1 MASEKTEKKTT
12 ARKPKE
18 TAPAVEEVTAQTAT
32 PAEKT
37 YTEREVVDLVSGLQ
51 QQIEALKAQ
60 ISGQSA
66 APAQTKPEEVV
77 VLYYVPACSP
87 DNEANLG
94 DYGVVR
100 PGQYIEIPKKEFG
113 RFMSPQARK
122 FVEKR
127 RLLVLSGLNE
137 EERRRWNCDYRPG
150 ETLTENAFDN
160 LLDLSEAKIA
170 DLFRALCPEH
180 KRAVVRFLYSKA
192 DEAQR
197 KGEPID
203 NRIDLSKARTLNEIS
218 KSVEPDGMLNLL
230 IERIKEQ
237 L

>member
-1 MASEKTEKKTT
+1 MASETTTKRTSKK
-12 ARKPKE
+12 A
-18 TAPAVEEVTAQTAT
+18 APATEEKPVET
-32 PAEKT
+32 AEKT
-37 YTEREVVDLVSGLQ
+37 YTEGEVRTLFSDLQ
-51 QQIEALKAQ
+51 AQIEALKAQ
-60 ISGQSA
+60 LNDKSETP
-66 APAQTKPEEVV
+66 APAKQESEVV

-113 RFMSPQARK
+113 RFMGPQARK

-137 EERRRWNCDYRPG
+137 EERRRWNCDYKKG

-160 LLDLSEAKIA
+160 LLDLSEAKIT

-180 KRAVVRFLYSKA
+180 QKAVARFLISKA
-192 DEAQR
+192 DEALR
-197 KGEPID
+197 KGERID
-203 NRIDLSKARTLNEIS
+203 NRIDLSKVRALNEIS
-218 KSVEPDGMLNLL
+218 KGAEPNGMLTKL
-230 IERIKEQ
+230 EEQ
-237 L
+237 VKAQI

>member
-1 MASEKTEKKTT
+1 MATEKKTT
-12 ARKPKE
+12 TRKQKE
-18 TAPAVEEVTAQTAT
+18 AAPEVEEKIEPTPAPAEQ
-32 PAEKT
+32 T
-37 YTEREVVDLVSGLQ
+37 YTESELMGLVSDLR

-60 ISGQSA
+60 IGGQSA

-113 RFMSPQARK
+113 RFMGPQARK

-137 EERRRWNCDYRPG
+137 EERRRWNCDYRLG
-150 ETLTENAFDN
+150 ETLTENAFDG

-180 KRAVVRFLYSKA
+180 KKAVVRFLYSKA

-197 KGEPID
+197 RGELID
-203 NRIDLSKARTLNEIS
+203 NRIDLSKVRTLNDLS
-218 KSVEPDGMLNLL
+218 KSVEPEGMLNPL
-230 IERIKEQ
+230 IERIKAQ

>member
-60 ISGQSA
+60 IGGQSA
-66 APAQTKPEEVV
+66 AQAQTKPEEVV

>member
-1 MASEKTEKKTT
+1 MEIEKTEKKST
-12 ARKPKE
+12 AKKTKE
-18 TAPAVEEVTAQTAT
+18 MAQAVEEVTEQTAT
-32 PAEKT
+32 YEKT
-37 YTEREVVDLVSGLQ
+37 YTESEVIRRVSGLQ
-51 QQIEALKAQ
+51 QQIETLKAQ
-60 ISGQSA
+60 IGAQSEDQE
-66 APAQTKPEEVV
+66 QTKQDEVV
-77 VLYYVPACSP
+77 ILYYVPACSP

-113 RFMSPQARK
+113 RFLSPQARK

-150 ETLTENAFDN
+150 ETLTENAFDI

-170 DLFRALCPEH
+170 DLFRALCTEH

-192 DEAQR
+192 DEAKR

-203 NRIDLSKARTLNEIS
+203 NRIDLSKARALNEIS

>member
-1 MASEKTEKKTT
+1 MANEKTEKKSTE
-12 ARKPKE
+12 RKPKE
-18 TAPAVEEVTAQTAT
+18 MDNAVEEVTAQTVA

-37 YTEREVVDLVSGLQ
+37 YTEREVMGLVSGLQ

-60 ISGQSA
+60 IGTQSA
-66 APAQTKPEEVV
+66 DPAQTKQEEVV
-77 VLYYVPACSP
+77 ILYYVPACSP

-100 PGQYIEIPKKEFG
+100 PGQYIEIPKNEFG

-127 RLLVLSGLNE
+127 RLLILSGLNE
-137 EERRRWNCDYRPG
+137 EERCRWNCDYHPG

-170 DLFRALCPEH
+170 DLFRALCTEH

-192 DEAQR
+192 DDAQR
-197 KGEPID
+197 RGEPID

>member
-1 MASEKTEKKTT
+1 MASEKTEKKSTG
-12 ARKPKE
+12 RKPKE
-18 TAPAVEEVTAQTAT
+18 AAPAVEEVTAQTAA

-37 YTEREVVDLVSGLQ
+37 YTESEVMGLVSGLQ

-60 ISGQSA
+60 IGAQSA
-66 APAQTKPEEVV
+66 APAQTKPEDVV
-77 VLYYVPACSP
+77 ILYYVPACSP

-170 DLFRALCPEH
+170 DLFCALCTEH

-197 KGEPID
+197 RGEPID
-203 NRIDLSKARTLNEIS
+203 NRIDLSKVRTLNEIS
-218 KSVEPDGMLNLL
+218 KGDEPDGMLNKL
-230 IERIKEQ
+230 IEQVKAQ

>member
-1 MASEKTEKKTT
+1 MESEKTEKKIT

-18 TAPAVEEVTAQTAT
+18 TAPAIEEVTAQTAAT
-32 PAEKT
+32 AEKT
-37 YTEREVVDLVSGLQ
+37 YTESEVMGLVSGLQ
-51 QQIEALKAQ
+51 QQIEAMKAQ
-60 ISGQSA
+60 IGTQSA
-66 APAQTKPEEVV
+66 APAQTKPEETVI
-77 VLYYVPACSP
+77 LYYVPACSP

-137 EERRRWNCDYRPG
+137 EERRRWNCDYLPG

-170 DLFRALCPEH
+170 DLFRALCTEH

-192 DEAQR
+192 DEAKR
-197 KGEPID
+197 RGEPID
-203 NRIDLSKARTLNEIS
+203 NRIDLSKARALNEIS

>member
-1 MASEKTEKKTT
+1 MASEKNEKKTT
-12 ARKPKE
+12 SKKPKD
-18 TAPAVEEVTAQTAT
+18 AQAVEEVTAQTDA

-37 YTEREVVDLVSGLQ
+37 YTESEVMSLVTGLQ

-60 ISGQSA
+60 TGAQSA

-77 VLYYVPACSP
+77 ILYYVPACSP

-170 DLFRALCPEH
+170 DLFRALCTEH

-197 KGEPID
+197 RGEPID
-203 NRIDLSKARTLNEIS
+203 NRIDLSKARALNEIS

>member
-1 MASEKTEKKTT
+1 M
-12 ARKPKE
+12 
-18 TAPAVEEVTAQTAT
+18 
-32 PAEKT
+32 
-37 YTEREVVDLVSGLQ
+37 
-51 QQIEALKAQ
+51 
-60 ISGQSA
+60 
-66 APAQTKPEEVV
+66 

>member
-1 MASEKTEKKTT
+1 MANEKTEKKSTE
-12 ARKPKE
+12 RKPKE
-18 TAPAVEEVTAQTAT
+18 MANAVEEVTAQTAA
-32 PAEKT
+32 PAEKA
-37 YTEREVVDLVSGLQ
+37 YTESEVMGLVSGLQ

-60 ISGQSA
+60 IGNQSA
-66 APAQTKPEEVV
+66 DPAQTKQEEVV
-77 VLYYVPACSP
+77 ILYYVPACSP

-137 EERRRWNCDYRPG
+137 EERRRWNCDYHPG

-170 DLFRALCPEH
+170 DLFRALCTEH

-192 DEAQR
+192 DDAQR
-197 KGEPID
+197 RGEPID